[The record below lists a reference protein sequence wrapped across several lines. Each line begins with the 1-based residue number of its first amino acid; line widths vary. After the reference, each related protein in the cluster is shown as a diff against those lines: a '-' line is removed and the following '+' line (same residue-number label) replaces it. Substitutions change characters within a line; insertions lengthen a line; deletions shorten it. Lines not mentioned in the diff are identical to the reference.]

1 MPAISTIILI
11 AFNKEVVLDPEMVD
25 NIIPNKQST
34 NEINDIV
41 YLPFKK
47 SGK

>member
-11 AFNKEVVLDPEMVD
+11 AFNKEVVLDPEIID
-25 NIIPNKQST
+25 KIIPNKQSA

-41 YLPFKK
+41 YHPFKK